1 MQSIKI
7 QRCALLL
14 ATLALVS
21 ASFAYGDSPPSAA
34 PAATY
39 ADLADLADGA
49 PLVIKAQVRKL
60 VQIDPL
66 QAREVR
72 AGWRRFYVE
81 AKTEALVAGAM
92 PIGEALRYLVD
103 LPLDPKGKPPS
114 FKKQSVVLFARAVA
128 ARPGEL
134 QLVAPDGQLRWDP
147 VLDAKLRAVLTELL
161 APGAPGK
168 VSGVREAIYVPGNLA
183 GESET
188 QLFLAMA
195 NGEPAALTV
204 TRRPGQPPRW
214 SVSFSE
220 VVGASG
226 AAPARET
233 LAWYR
238 LACFLP
244 PLLPAGANVSD
255 DPVDRAAAGQDYRFV
270 MTELG
275 TCPRTRR

>member
-1 MQSIKI
+1 MQSFKI
-7 QRCALLL
+7 RMRALPL
-14 ATLALVS
+14 AAFGLAS
-21 ASFAYGDSPPSAA
+21 ASLAYGDSPPS
-34 PAATY
+34 PMHAATY

-60 VQIDPL
+60 APVDSLRAPGL
-66 QAREVR
+66 R
-72 AGWRRFYVE
+72 AGWGRFYVE
-81 AKTEALVAGAM
+81 AKTEALVAGAV

-103 LPLDPKGKPPS
+103 LPLDAKGKPPS
-114 FKKQSVVLFARAVA
+114 LKKQSVVLFARTVA
-128 ARPGEL
+128 GRPGEL
-134 QLVAPDGQLRWDP
+134 QLVAPDAQLRWDP
-147 VLDAKLRAVLTELL
+147 VLDGKLRGVLTELL
-161 APGAPGK
+161 AVGAPGK

-226 AAPARET
+226 NSPARET

-244 PLLPAGANVSD
+244 PLLPAGANISD
-255 DPVDRAAAGQDYRFV
+255 NPVDRAAAGVDYRYV
-270 MTELG
+270 VTELG
-275 TCPRTRR
+275 ICQRTRR